1 MGNASS
7 SLVLCA
13 QTQRQIH
20 MPTRYLASSLH
31 LWGLILGCALSAAV
45 LPISEARACA
55 CCGTY
60 KVVNVEGWDVLN
72 VRSGPGTEYQIVH
85 TLAPDEGCIVQSG
98 KRSGS
103 WVSIKTQGVAGW
115 VKSRYLEYIP

>member
-7 SLVLCA
+7 SLVHCV

-20 MPTRYLASSLH
+20 MPALYLASSLR

-72 VRSGPGTEYQIVH
+72 VRSGPGTEYQIVYR
-85 TLAPDEGCIVQSG
+85 LAPDEGCVILTG
-98 KRSGS
+98 KRSGT
-103 WVSIKTQGVAGW
+103 WVGIEAQGVTGW